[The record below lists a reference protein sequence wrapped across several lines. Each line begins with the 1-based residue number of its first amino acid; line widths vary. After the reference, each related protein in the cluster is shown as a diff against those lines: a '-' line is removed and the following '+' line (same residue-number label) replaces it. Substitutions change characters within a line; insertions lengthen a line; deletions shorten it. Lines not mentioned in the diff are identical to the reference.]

1 MKRAIFLIIFVLCAA
16 VLSAENDVIFVD
28 DITPYNN
35 IVELL
40 LQTANKDYSDLV
52 YYKNQLEKTNDYT
65 VAMRLRK
72 LVAEFEEKDKKNE
85 EMLRFITSLP
95 IEISE
100 KKPEK

>member
-16 VLSAENDVIFVD
+16 VLFAENDVIFVD

-95 IEISE
+95 IKMSE
-100 KKPEK
+100 KKPE